1 MSLNR
6 TLERL
11 FRAIRCEVARNPAF
25 AGELEAAL
33 REYRPRIGPARP
45 LASLPKPVHLQQK
58 SSRGFVSGN
67 AQDQSIVAS
76 DPGKSSSDFP
86 DDAIMPAPS
95 PAGTK
100 PVVSRPVK
108 PLLNPIA
115 FARREGVDGLRGE
128 LLSGE
133 YDESTLRVLL
143 EEHNL
148 DPAGAARD
156 EGFAELVER
165 LTEQARRRLERD
177 QKLFAY

>member
-33 REYRPRIGPARP
+33 REYRPRRGPPRP
-45 LASLPKPVHLQQK
+45 MASPPKPIATLPMP
-58 SSRGFVSGN
+58 
-67 AQDQSIVAS
+67 VA
-76 DPGKSSSDFP
+76 
-86 DDAIMPAPS
+86 APS
-95 PAGTK
+95 QAGTK
-100 PVVSRPVK
+100 PPALRPPK
-108 PLLNPIA
+108 PSLNPIA

-128 LLSGE
+128 LLGGA
-133 YDESTLRVLL
+133 YDEAALRLLL

-148 DPAGAARD
+148 DPAGAARE

-165 LTEQARRRLERD
+165 LTDQAQRRLERD

>member
-33 REYRPRIGPARP
+33 REYRPRIGPPRP
-45 LASLPKPVHLQQK
+45 MAGPPRPV
-58 SSRGFVSGN
+58 
-67 AQDQSIVAS
+67 
-76 DPGKSSSDFP
+76 
-86 DDAIMPAPS
+86 PAPNQ
-95 PAGTK
+95 AAAK
-100 PVVSRPVK
+100 PPISCPPK

-128 LLSGE
+128 LLSGV
-133 YDESTLRVLL
+133 YDEAALRVLL

-156 EGFAELVER
+156 EGFPELVER
-165 LTEQARRRLERD
+165 LTEQAQRRLERD

>member
-45 LASLPKPVHLQQK
+45 LASPPKPVL
-58 SSRGFVSGN
+58 
-67 AQDQSIVAS
+67 AA
-76 DPGKSSSDFP
+76 
-86 DDAIMPAPS
+86 S

-100 PVVSRPVK
+100 PMVSRPAK
-108 PLLNPIA
+108 TLLNPIA

-128 LLSGE
+128 LLSGV
-133 YDESTLRVLL
+133 YDEAALRVLL

-156 EGFAELVER
+156 EAFAELVER

>member
-6 TLERL
+6 TLERV

-33 REYRPRIGPARP
+33 REYRPRRGPPRP
-45 LASLPKPVHLQQK
+45 MTSPPKPIA
-58 SSRGFVSGN
+58 SSPMP
-67 AQDQSIVAS
+67 VA
-76 DPGKSSSDFP
+76 
-86 DDAIMPAPS
+86 APIQ
-95 PAGTK
+95 AGTK
-100 PVVSRPVK
+100 PPALRPPK

-128 LLSGE
+128 LLSGA
-133 YDESTLRVLL
+133 YDEAALRVLL

-148 DPAGAARD
+148 DPAGAARE

-165 LTEQARRRLERD
+165 LTDQAQRRLERD

>member
-33 REYRPRIGPARP
+33 REYRPRIGPTRP
-45 LASLPKPVHLQQK
+45 LASPPKP
-58 SSRGFVSGN
+58 
-67 AQDQSIVAS
+67 A
-76 DPGKSSSDFP
+76 
-86 DDAIMPAPS
+86 PALS

-100 PVVSRPVK
+100 PVISLPAK
-108 PLLNPIA
+108 PPLNPIA

-128 LLSGE
+128 LLSGV
-133 YDESTLRVLL
+133 YDESALRVLL